1 MAHILII
8 DDEEQIRTL
17 LRNLLEREGYRIS
30 EAGDGLEALNCQQA
44 DPADLIITDIYMPE
58 KEGLETIDEFR
69 RRFPEV
75 KIIAIS
81 GGDKTGK
88 VDFLQVAA
96 SFGAQATLPKPFDLQ
111 EIVRIVKDLLA

>member
-1 MAHILII
+1 MAHILIV
-8 DDEEQIRTL
+8 DDEEQIRRL

-30 EAGDGLEALNCQQA
+30 EAGDGVAALKCQRE

-58 KEGLETIDEFR
+58 KEGLETIPELR
-69 RRFPEV
+69 QLSPEV

-88 VDFLQVAA
+88 TNFLQVAIT
-96 SFGAQATLPKPFDLQ
+96 FGANATLAKPFDLH
-111 EIVRIVKDLLA
+111 EVVRIVKDLLS